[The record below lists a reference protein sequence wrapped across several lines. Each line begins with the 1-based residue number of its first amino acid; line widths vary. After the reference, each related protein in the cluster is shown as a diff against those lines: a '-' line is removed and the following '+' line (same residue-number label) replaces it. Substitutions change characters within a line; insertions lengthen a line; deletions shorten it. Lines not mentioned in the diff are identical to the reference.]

1 MQMERK
7 SMKKVLFIDR
17 DGTLLKEPPDEQID
31 SVEKMEFLP
40 HVICSLGRIA
50 RELDFDLV
58 MVSNQD
64 GLGTESFPE
73 ATFWPVQ
80 NLLLRTLA
88 AEGIRF
94 KDIIIDR
101 SFPHEN
107 APTRKPRTGL
117 LQHYLDGSYDLAQSF
132 VIGDRESDVQLA
144 RNLGAQAILIA
155 ETPHPQ
161 AALTTTDWREIYRF
175 LKLKRRII
183 RLQRHTRETQI
194 DLTLN
199 LDGQGRFDVHSGI
212 GFFDHMLE
220 LLVRHA
226 GFDLQGQL
234 QGDLHVDEHHL
245 VEDTAIV
252 LGQALHRALD
262 DMRGVTRY
270 GFVLPM
276 DESLA
281 TVAIDFCGRST
292 LVWQA
297 EFGREKIGDMPT
309 ELFEHFFKSFV
320 EGARCALHVKVEGQN
335 EHHKIEAV
343 FKAVG
348 RALRRAVRRE
358 VDDQSIP
365 STKGVL

>member
-1 MQMERK
+1 
-7 SMKKVLFIDR
+7 MKKVLFIDR
-17 DGTLLKEPPDEQID
+17 DGTILKEPPDEQID

-40 HVICSLGRIA
+40 HVICSLKRIA
-50 RELDFDLV
+50 QELDYELV

-73 ATFWPVQ
+73 ETFWPVQ

-88 AEGIRF
+88 AEGVRF
-94 KDIIIDR
+94 KEILIDR

-117 LQHYLDGSYDLAQSF
+117 LQHYLDGSYDLANSF

-144 RNLGAQAILIA
+144 QNLGAQAILIA
-155 ETPHPQ
+155 EAPHPQ
-161 AALTTTDWREIYRF
+161 ATLTTTDWREIYRF
-175 LKLKRRII
+175 LKLKRRVVH
-183 RLQRHTRETQI
+183 LQRHTKETQI

-199 LDGQGRFDVHSGI
+199 LDGQGRLDVRSGI

-226 GFDLQGQL
+226 GFDVSGRL

-252 LGQALHRALD
+252 LGQALHRALG

-281 TVAIDFCGRST
+281 QVAVDFCGRST
-292 LVWQA
+292 LVWKA
-297 EFGREKIGDMPT
+297 AFKREKIGDMPT
-309 ELFEHFFKSFV
+309 ELFEHFFKSLA
-320 EGARCALHVKVEGQN
+320 EGARCALHIRVTGQN
-335 EHHKIEAV
+335 EHHKIEAI

-348 RALRRAVRRE
+348 RAIRQAVRRE
-358 VDDQSIP
+358 TGSDEIP
-365 STKGVL
+365 STKGLL